1 VLCLVGGAYVR
12 TSAQAQ
18 AVTALWL
25 IQNTDGGEWSVQE
38 GSQKARA
45 MDKFEVLTR
54 TDRIVCR
61 KAPCTLLYSTEA
73 GGTNPFPPPPFKALR
88 VGESF
93 AIPAPPAQ
101 ADPPAGRWA
110 SDFQEIIAS
119 VGVRGGRRKDS
130 PTCFGELA
138 LVAPSCGEMLDA
150 EDFTVRWVPSAEA
163 GKTLTLMVGGADSS
177 ERRRWNV
184 PTADG
189 MFKSRVLDDYLV
201 SLELP
206 DRPTDVTIRL
216 MRTESLSAT
225 RLVRLPSRAD
235 DVEFR
240 KKLKSAALLS
250 ELHRNLSVLE
260 ALLRMRM
267 WSRAAEMSE
276 QLLRDAPH
284 SIEIKKYAL
293 IGLCHSDL
301 ADRIAQLRS
310 SLKDAGVTGLCDAAG
325 AEP

>member
-1 VLCLVGGAYVR
+1 
-12 TSAQAQ
+12 
-18 AVTALWL
+18 
-25 IQNTDGGEWSVQE
+25 
-38 GSQKARA
+38 

-54 TDRIVCR
+54 ADRIICR
-61 KAPCTLLYSTEA
+61 KAPCTLLYSTD
-73 GGTNPFPPPPFKALR
+73 GGTNPFPPPPFKALKI
-88 VGESF
+88 GESF
-93 AIPAPPAQ
+93 AIPVPPAQ
-101 ADPPAGRWA
+101 ADPPAGRRA
-110 SDFQEIIAS
+110 ADFQEIIAS

-130 PTCFGELA
+130 PTCYGELA

-163 GKTLTLMVGGADSS
+163 GKLLTLMIGGADSS

-189 MFKSRVLDDYLV
+189 MFKSRVVEDYLV

-216 MRTESLSAT
+216 VRTESLSAT

-250 ELHRNLSVLE
+250 ELHRDLSVLE
-260 ALLRMRM
+260 ALLKMRM
-267 WSRAAEMSE
+267 WSRAAEVSE

-284 SIEIKKYAL
+284 SLEIKKYAL

-301 ADRIAQLRS
+301 AAEIAQLRS
-310 SLKDAGVTGLCDAAG
+310 SLKDAGVTGFCEAAG